1 MNATDIAQYVKQ
13 VQVAGDTI
21 LNSVEALTPGEDPP
35 VETAE
40 AILNMV
46 AEMAQM
52 ALAAWSAAA
61 GVPITAEAFE
71 KLLPN
76 PTPLTP
82 PDPE

>member
-1 MNATDIAQYVKQ
+1 MSAEEIAKYVKQ

-21 LNSVEALTPGEDPP
+21 LNSVEDLTPGED
-35 VETAE
+35 VAAESAE
-40 AILNMV
+40 AILDMV
-46 AEMAQM
+46 AEMASL

-61 GVPITAEAFE
+61 GQPITMETIQG
-71 KLLPN
+71 LLPN